1 MTTIIAESLN
11 QSLANLHAERVATWR
26 PEDLA
31 VNVEQRKRLVDTE
44 NKDEYVKVGDV
55 IPSFSV
61 PGIDGNLIEFDELTT
76 RGPVVLIFFRFAGCP
91 ACNIALPYY
100 QRTLWPA
107 LRELGAT
114 LLALSPQ
121 VPDRLLAI
129 KQKQGLEFLVGSDL
143 NNELGRR
150 FGILYSYD
158 EPSKQAALARNS
170 FIGEVTGT
178 GTWEL
183 PKPAVLVVGADRV
196 VRFVEVSPDWL
207 VRTEAGPIIEAVRAA
222 NTASL
227 TPNRSQAAA

>member
-1 MTTIIAESLN
+1 VTINTESLN

-31 VNVEQRKRLVDTE
+31 VNVGQRQLLVDTE
-44 NKDEYVKVGDV
+44 NSDDYVEVGDV
-55 IPSFSV
+55 IDVFSV
-61 PGIDGNLIEFDELTT
+61 PGVDGNVIEFDELAA

-100 QRTLWPA
+100 QRALWPA

-121 VPDRLLAI
+121 VPEGLLAI
-129 KQKQGLEFLVGSDL
+129 KQRHGLEFLVGSDL
-143 NNELGRR
+143 HNELGRR

-158 EPSKQAALARNS
+158 EPSKQAALSRNS
-170 FIGEVTGT
+170 SIGEVTGT

-183 PKPAVLVVGADRV
+183 PKPAVLVVGSDRV

-222 NTASL
+222 NNAASA
-227 TPNRSQAAA
+227 TSNRSQAAA